1 MPKWRIGIILWMC
14 NLSQEKTQC
23 EISIYD
29 CNCLK
34 FLFTEMTNYSPDSSV
49 PLKEKYS
56 MLSWKHSKFFTTRHD
71 KIIVRCHQIFNRM
84 HSLQEL
90 HVREHLLCNSVPGT
104 IAMGEIPLPFYR
116 AGDRRYQLLARM
128 S

>member
-1 MPKWRIGIILWMC
+1 MC

-49 PLKEKYS
+49 PLKEKLFDAVLETFQVS
-56 MLSWKHSKFFTTRHD
+56 PQDMTK
-71 KIIVRCHQIFNRM
+71 
-84 HSLQEL
+84 
-90 HVREHLLCNSVPGT
+90 
-104 IAMGEIPLPFYR
+104 
-116 AGDRRYQLLARM
+116 
-128 S
+128 

>member
-14 NLSQEKTQC
+14 NLSQEKTVWNINLWLQLFK
-23 EISIYD
+23 IPFHRND
-29 CNCLK
+29 K
-34 FLFTEMTNYSPDSSV
+34 LFTRFKCSS
-49 PLKEKYS
+49 KRNNHS

-116 AGDRRYQLLARM
+116 EGDRRYQLLARM

>member
-1 MPKWRIGIILWMC
+1 MPKWRIGIILWVC

-49 PLKEKYS
+49 PLKENYS
-56 MLSWKHSKFFTTRHD
+56 MLSWKHSK
-71 KIIVRCHQIFNRM
+71 
-84 HSLQEL
+84 L
-90 HVREHLLCNSVPGT
+90 HHKTWQNNCE
-104 IAMGEIPLPFYR
+104 
-116 AGDRRYQLLARM
+116 M
-128 S
+128 SSNI

>member
-1 MPKWRIGIILWMC
+1 MPKWRIGIILWVC

-49 PLKEKYS
+49 PLKEK
-56 MLSWKHSKFFTTRHD
+56 L
-71 KIIVRCHQIFNRM
+71 FNAVLETFQVSPQDM
-84 HSLQEL
+84 
-90 HVREHLLCNSVPGT
+90 T
-104 IAMGEIPLPFYR
+104 K
-116 AGDRRYQLLARM
+116 
-128 S
+128 

>member
-1 MPKWRIGIILWMC
+1 MPKWRIGIILWVC

-29 CNCLK
+29 CHCLK

-49 PLKEKYS
+49 PLKEIITRCCFGNIPS
-56 MLSWKHSKFFTTRHD
+56 FTTRHD

-104 IAMGEIPLPFYR
+104 IAMGEILLPFYR
-116 AGDRRYQLLARM
+116 EGDRRYQLLARM

>member
-1 MPKWRIGIILWMC
+1 MPKWRIRIILWMC

-29 CNCLK
+29 CHCLK

-49 PLKEKYS
+49 PLKEIITRCCFGNIPS
-56 MLSWKHSKFFTTRHD
+56 FTTRHD

-104 IAMGEIPLPFYR
+104 IAMGEILLPFYR
-116 AGDRRYQLLARM
+116 EGDRRYQLLARM